1 MTEFEWEVFN
11 EVIKHLKLSSLQ
23 VNLIVKGSNFFF
35 AVFGHVGLVV
45 LEWSL
50 SNEIS
55 GGKDIS
61 EIRNLFLR
69 ENVEQLTLA
78 TEFEIKEKLSN
89 DGILLRASLGQGC
102 VELIDDSEMCSGA
115 STIKLLSDEV
125 SQAKRFIS
133 GSLQVDQLGQK

>member
-23 VNLIVKGSNFFF
+23 VNLIVEGSNFFF

-50 SNEIS
+50 SNEIT
-55 GGKDIS
+55 GGKNIS

-69 ENVEQLTLA
+69 ENVEQLTLI

-89 DGILLRASLGQGC
+89 DGILLRASLGQGGI
-102 VELIDDSEMCSGA
+102 ELIDDSEMCS
-115 STIKLLSDEV
+115 
-125 SQAKRFIS
+125 
-133 GSLQVDQLGQK
+133 